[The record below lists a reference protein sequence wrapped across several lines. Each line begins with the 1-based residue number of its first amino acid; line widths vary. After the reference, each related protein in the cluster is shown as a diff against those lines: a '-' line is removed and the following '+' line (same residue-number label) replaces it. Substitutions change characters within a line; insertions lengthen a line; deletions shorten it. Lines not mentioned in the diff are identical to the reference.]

1 MAPCDDGYI
10 SHLCSMLLH
19 VLSLSSSHVFKNIP
33 TAKHRTRSCK
43 FQQPNAGQRAGR
55 EEKLNLYKKQ
65 EIQSYRITIL
75 RLSSTNCL
83 YHLGILNCGFIDHR
97 FQQLNTGQEA
107 TRKEQMALH
116 KEQELQTKAKR
127 KSGRCKKEIHESE
140 QGQERNRWISTRTKR
155 FEKAA
160 ELKL

>member
-1 MAPCDDGYI
+1 MAPRDDGYI

-83 YHLGILNCGFIDHR
+83 YHLDSNS
-97 FQQLNTGQEA
+97 
-107 TRKEQMALH
+107 
-116 KEQELQTKAKR
+116 QTQD
-127 KSGRCKKEIHESE
+127 KKP
-140 QGQERNRWISTRTKR
+140 QERNRWLCTRSKS
-155 FEKAA
+155 FKQ
-160 ELKL
+160 

>member
-1 MAPCDDGYI
+1 MAPRDDGYI

-75 RLSSTNCL
+75 RLSSL
-83 YHLGILNCGFIDHR
+83 YHLDSNS
-97 FQQLNTGQEA
+97 
-107 TRKEQMALH
+107 
-116 KEQELQTKAKR
+116 QTQD
-127 KSGRCKKEIHESE
+127 KKP
-140 QGQERNRWISTRTKR
+140 QERNRWLCTRSKSFKQR
-155 FEKAA
+155 PNASQGGAKKKYMNQNKAKKGTDGSLQGPRD
-160 ELKL
+160 LKKQQN